1 MTIHHHSYYPE
12 SDDRHAGY
20 GWLAVCVVGMLTS
33 LTVYGVVLEY
43 ITSGGRELHEWS
55 FLLISTS
62 IYSVVAYIA
71 RSAFGEKQ
79 TEISRSNIVILS
91 ITSVASN
98 FTSVRSLRYVIY
110 PVQVL
115 FKSCKPV
122 LVMVFNVVLGK
133 RYKLVKYMHVMLI
146 IVGVGVFLAAGDS
159 MQNSSLDS
167 NTTLLGAIM
176 LSVSLCFDGATGAY
190 EDRLMNRHNV
200 EPFDLMYNIQLGKAV
215 ISLTMLIVSSS
226 YSELI
231 GTIANGGFSLLMLG
245 ITGAIGQV
253 FVFITISKFGALN
266 CALIGLCRKMLSLIL
281 SFVLYGHSINATQTV
296 GLSLAMI
303 AMIANFYEKGE
314 IKFKENSKQV
324 DLEDS
329 KDVKMPDNKLSL
341 LRNSAATEDATDS
354 AMSPTSGGMSYKKK
368 ESLSPIDTTTG
379 GARGGDD
386 GKGVLEG
393 KIAFSGMHRL

>member
-1 MTIHHHSYYPE
+1 MTNHHHSYYSE

-33 LTVYGVVLEY
+33 LTVYGIVLEY

-71 RSAFGEKQ
+71 RSALGEKQ
-79 TEISRSNIVILS
+79 TEISKSNILILS

-122 LVMVFNVVLGK
+122 LVMAFNVILGK
-133 RYKLVKYMHVMLI
+133 RYKLVKYIHVMLI
-146 IVGVGVFLAAGDS
+146 IIGVGVFLAAGDS
-159 MQNSSLDS
+159 MQSSSVNS

-215 ISLTMLIVSSS
+215 ISLTMLIVGNN
-226 YSELI
+226 YSELV
-231 GTIANGGFSLLMLG
+231 GTIANGGFSLLVLG

-281 SFVLYGHSINATQTV
+281 SFLLYGHSINAIQTV
-296 GLSLAMI
+296 GLSLAII

-314 IKFKENSKQV
+314 IKFKENSEQL
-324 DLEDS
+324 DLEDLN
-329 KDVKMPDNKLSL
+329 DEKMPEKVCL
-341 LRNSAATEDATDS
+341 LRISATTEDGTDS
-354 AMSPTSGGMSYKKK
+354 VISPASGGGMSYKKK
-368 ESLSPIDTTTG
+368 ESLSDITS

-386 GKGVLEG
+386 GKGLPEG